1 MKKIVLAAAL
11 GLVACHGALAAGEKI
26 AVVTP
31 YLSAV
36 ATAEMVNGFKKEAA
50 AKGWTVDVVDTAGD
64 MGAFASRIEDV
75 AATKPAGIVLVSVNP
90 EQVQAQVDKAAAAGI
105 PVVTIDGAKNKS
117 VVTNVTSD
125 NYVLGKTSQIS
136 CSRQLA
142 ARAILFVSFIRHIPA
157 FASVKSH
164 LMMR

>member
-1 MKKIVLAAAL
+1 MRCFTLGDQTMKKIVLAAAL

-64 MGAFASRIEDV
+64 MGAVASRI
-75 AATKPAGIVLVSVNP
+75 
-90 EQVQAQVDKAAAAGI
+90 
-105 PVVTIDGAKNKS
+105 
-117 VVTNVTSD
+117 
-125 NYVLGKTSQIS
+125 
-136 CSRQLA
+136 
-142 ARAILFVSFIRHIPA
+142 
-157 FASVKSH
+157 
-164 LMMR
+164 